1 MKSNEQFCEAFEDHT
16 LCEIESHLSNAVD
29 MAICNGIDQD
39 ELVGL
44 LKRIIAGRVI
54 VINKKGI
61 GDGVVLGESGRGGKI
76 TNGVLI
82 EY

>member
-1 MKSNEQFCEAFEDHT
+1 MKSNEQFREAFEDHT
-16 LCEIESHLSNAVD
+16 LCEIESHLSNAVEI
-29 MAICNGIDQD
+29 AICNGIDQD

-44 LKRIIAGRVI
+44 LRITAGRVI
-54 VINKKGI
+54 ITNKKGI